1 LLLYVLQEANHE
13 DASGYVTAC
22 APRVRPSSIQE
33 ANQDTASVPH
43 VGPSSIP
50 MGTFISVPNR
60 ESGDTFAVLPALIR
74 VSFIIGIIAA
84 GIVYMLV
91 CTTESWLGVFK
102 VYKGEFL
109 LHLYC
114 ATAGILVGHSA
125 VLAFWAALQSNEE
138 AKELFVNFNED
149 SLRVLLFASRVPVT
163 TGNNTEHQ
171 AQGSKDALVV
181 LTNFIIVRAAYGS
194 TIAAGIV
201 ALLLYITAFCWLLLF
216 EFDLFEF
223 DERFLSLML
232 YAYMSILVVGVGIAS
247 FMGELAVA
255 DFLRTLKLY
264 KAT

>member
-33 ANQDTASVPH
+33 ATYDTASVPH

-50 MGTFISVPNR
+50 MGTSISVPNR

-84 GIVYMLV
+84 GIVV
-91 CTTESWLGVFK
+91 CITASWLGVFK
-102 VYKGEFL
+102 VYKGAFS

-114 ATAGILVGHSA
+114 ATAGILVCHSA
-125 VLAFWAALQSNEE
+125 VLAFWAALQLNEE

-149 SLRVLLFASRVPVT
+149 SLRELLFASRVPVT
-163 TGNNTEHQ
+163 TGSNTEHQ

-181 LTNFIIVRAAYGS
+181 LSNFIIVRAAYGS
-194 TIAAGIV
+194 TIAAGIM
-201 ALLLYITAFCWLLLF
+201 ALLLYITAFCWFLLF
-216 EFDLFEF
+216 DY
-223 DERFLSLML
+223 DERFLSLMF

-264 KAT
+264 KAN